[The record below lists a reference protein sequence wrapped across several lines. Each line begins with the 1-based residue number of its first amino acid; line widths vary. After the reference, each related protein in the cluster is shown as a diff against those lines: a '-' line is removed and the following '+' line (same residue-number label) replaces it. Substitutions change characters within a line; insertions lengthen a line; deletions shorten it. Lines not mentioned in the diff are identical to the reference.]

1 MKLTK
6 ETLKQIIKEELNA
19 VLDEARIKPVP
30 PTILSPEHMEKI
42 HSLID
47 SGDESYIEMAK
58 SLIDGQGGDPNYVDQ
73 YIEYHQLSDA
83 GYEAFDPHKADPKF
97 KQPWGSESRQPSI
110 PERFKERFGMNPRQL
125 ILKQL
130 GEDNEAYREAL
141 QTGNADQ
148 AFWFLGRVEDGAR
161 DLELID
167 QGWDHYQVMKL
178 RNERLSQMPP
188 KPEY

>member
-6 ETLKQIIKEELNA
+6 ETLKQIIKEELKA

-42 HSLID
+42 HGLID
-47 SGDESYIEMAK
+47 SGEESFIDMAK
-58 SLIDGQGGDPNYVDQ
+58 SLIDGLGGDPNYVDQ

-83 GYEAFDPHKADPKF
+83 GYEKFDPSKADPKF
-97 KQPWGSESRQPSI
+97 KQPWGSKSRQPTI

-178 RNERLSQMPP
+178 RSERLSQEPP
-188 KPEY
+188 RPEN

>member
-6 ETLKQIIKEELNA
+6 EALKRIIKEELKA

-47 SGDESYIEMAK
+47 SGDESFIDMAR
-58 SLIDGQGGDPNYVDQ
+58 SLVDGQGGDSNYVDQ

-83 GYEAFDPHKADPKF
+83 GYEAFDPSKADPKF
-97 KQPWGSESRQPSI
+97 KQPWGSKSRQPSI

-148 AFWFLGRVEDGAR
+148 AFWFLGRVEDGSR

-178 RNERLSQMPP
+178 RSERLSQEPP
-188 KPEY
+188 RPEY

>member
-6 ETLKQIIKEELNA
+6 ETLKRIIKEELNA

-30 PTILSPEHMEKI
+30 PSILSPEHMEKI

-47 SGDESYIEMAK
+47 SGDESFIDMAR
-58 SLIDGQGGDPNYVDQ
+58 SLVDGQGGDPNYVDQ

-83 GYEAFDPHKADPKF
+83 GYEKFDPSKADPKF

-130 GEDNEAYREAL
+130 GDDQSEAHVANRKKRFEIRDWYMK
-141 QTGNADQ
+141 
-148 AFWFLGRVEDGAR
+148 RVEDGAR

-178 RNERLSQMPP
+178 RNERLNQMPP
-188 KPEY
+188 RPEY

>member
-1 MKLTK
+1 MKLAK
-6 ETLKQIIKEELNA
+6 ETLKRIIKEELNA

-83 GYEAFDPHKADPKF
+83 GEEFDPSKANPKF
-97 KQPWGSESRQPSI
+97 KQPWGSDSRQPTI

-130 GEDNEAYREAL
+130 WEDQSEAHVANRKKRFEIRDWYMK
-141 QTGNADQ
+141 
-148 AFWFLGRVEDGAR
+148 RVEDGAR

-178 RNERLSQMPP
+178 RSKRLSQEPP
-188 KPEY
+188 KPEN

>member
-6 ETLKQIIKEELNA
+6 ETLKQIIKEELKT
-19 VLDEARIKPVP
+19 VLDEARIRPVP
-30 PTILSPEHMEKI
+30 PSILSPEHVEKI

-58 SLIDGQGGDPNYVDQ
+58 SLIDGQGGDPSYVDQ
-73 YIEYHQLSDA
+73 YIEYWQLSDA
-83 GYEAFDPHKADPKF
+83 GEQFDPRKADPKF
-97 KQPWGSESRQPSI
+97 KQPWGSESRQPTI

-130 GEDNEAYREAL
+130 EKDNEAYKEAL
-141 QTGNADQ
+141 QAGNSVQ
-148 AFWFLGRVEDGAR
+148 AFWFLGRVEDSAG

-178 RNERLSQMPP
+178 RDKRLSQEPP
-188 KPEY
+188 RPEY

>member
-6 ETLKQIIKEELNA
+6 EALKRIIKEELNA

-47 SGDESYIEMAK
+47 SGDESFIDMAR
-58 SLIDGQGGDPNYVDQ
+58 SLVDGQGGDPNYVDQ

-83 GYEAFDPHKADPKF
+83 GYEAFDPSKADPKF

-130 GEDNEAYREAL
+130 GKDNEAYREAFEA
-141 QTGNADQ
+141 GNAAQ
-148 AFWFLGRVEDGAR
+148 AYWFLERVEDAAG

-167 QGWDHYQVMKL
+167 QGYDHYQVMKI
-178 RNERLSQMPP
+178 RTKRLSQESP
-188 KPEY
+188 KPEN

>member
-30 PTILSPEHMEKI
+30 PSILSPGHMEKI
-42 HSLID
+42 HGLID
-47 SGDESYIEMAK
+47 SGEESFIDMAR

-83 GYEAFDPHKADPKF
+83 GEEFDPSKADSKF
-97 KQPWGSESRQPSI
+97 KQPWGSESRQPTI
-110 PERFKERFGMNPRQL
+110 PERFKERFEMNPRQL

-130 GEDNEAYREAL
+130 DKDYGEAHVANRKKRFEIRDWYLKRA
-141 QTGNADQ
+141 
-148 AFWFLGRVEDGAR
+148 EDSAR

-167 QGWDHYQVMKL
+167 QGWDHYQVMKI
-178 RNERLSQMPP
+178 RTERQNQMPP
-188 KPEY
+188 KPKY